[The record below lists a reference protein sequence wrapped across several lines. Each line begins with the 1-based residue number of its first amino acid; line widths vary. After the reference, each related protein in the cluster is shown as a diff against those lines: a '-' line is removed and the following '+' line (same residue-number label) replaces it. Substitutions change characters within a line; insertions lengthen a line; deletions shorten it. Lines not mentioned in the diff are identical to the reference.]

1 MTDPF
6 NFAEEEVK
14 KSNLLLQAALLR
26 DQGELE
32 QASERFAAA
41 AEIEER
47 LAADAE
53 AHHDWEK
60 ALRLR
65 YSAASGWAYAGDFHH
80 ALALLRTLEAHA
92 DTPLALRCRIH
103 AFAERV
109 QAQREQ
115 WHQSLRETALA

>member
-6 NFAEEEVK
+6 DFIQAEAR
-14 KSNLLLQAALLR
+14 KSDLLLQAALLR

-47 LAADAE
+47 LAANAE
-53 AHHDWEK
+53 ARNEMEK
-60 ALRLR
+60 ALRSR
-65 YSAASGWAYAGDFHH
+65 YSAASAWAHAGDFHH
-80 ALALLRTLEAHA
+80 ALALLRDLEARP
-92 DTPLALRCRIH
+92 DTPTALRARIR

-109 QAQREQ
+109 QEQRER
-115 WHQSLRETALA
+115 WHQSLREAALA

>member
-1 MTDPF
+1 MEPF
-6 NFAEEEVK
+6 NFAEEEIR

-26 DQGELE
+26 DRGDLE

-53 AHHDWEK
+53 TRQEWEK

-80 ALALLRTLEAHA
+80 ALALLRALEANPK
-92 DTPLALRCRIH
+92 TPPVLRTRIY

>member
-1 MTDPF
+1 MTDSF
-6 NFAEEEVK
+6 DFAQEEAR
-14 KSNLLLQAALLR
+14 KSDLLLQAALLR

-47 LAADAE
+47 LAEDAE
-53 AHHDWEK
+53 ARNDLEK

-65 YSAASGWAYAGDFHH
+65 YSAASGWAHAGDFHH
-80 ALALLRTLEAHA
+80 ALALLRALEARA
-92 DTPLALRCRIH
+92 DTPAALRTRIH

-109 QAQREQ
+109 QKQRAR
-115 WHQSLRETALA
+115 WHRSLRETALA

>member
-1 MTDPF
+1 MTDAF
-6 NFAEEEVK
+6 DFSEEEIR

-26 DQGELE
+26 DQGDLE

-53 AHHDWEK
+53 TRHEWEK

-92 DTPLALRCRIH
+92 ETPPALRTRIY

-115 WHQSLRETALA
+115 WHQSLRETEIA